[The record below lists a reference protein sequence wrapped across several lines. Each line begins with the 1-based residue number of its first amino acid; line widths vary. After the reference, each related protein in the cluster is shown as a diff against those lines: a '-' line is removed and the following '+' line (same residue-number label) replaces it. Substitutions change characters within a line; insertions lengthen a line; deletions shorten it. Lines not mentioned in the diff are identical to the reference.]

1 MPIGGT
7 KPFITNAS
15 VAGFAVVMAGAGER
29 KLTAFGVMRGTP
41 GFAAGKPEEKMGL
54 HASDTAPLLLQ
65 GCRVPERDRIGRDG
79 EAFDDVKKVLDR
91 GRIGIGALAIGLGR
105 ASLELAIRYAKE
117 RTQFGRA
124 IAEFQMIQWKL
135 ARARTELDAARLLVH
150 RAAALADAGRPFTD
164 AASKAKLFASQ
175 AGTRAADASLQVL
188 GGYGYL
194 RDFPVERHLRAVRLM
209 EIGEGTS
216 EGQRIFIRSMA
227 SRGHAG
233 GLARATA
240 RLVNVLDALGNG
252 VVIVETVGVGQE
264 EVDVVSVADTVCLV
278 TVPGLGD
285 DIQAIK
291 AGVLEIADVLVVNK
305 ADRPGADDTVRDLA
319 QMLSLAKDPSW
330 KPPIVRTAARSGE
343 GIEQL
348 VDAIAKHRA
357 WAEESGARTRRRRE
371 AARSEVLTLLREAL
385 LRRLEGR
392 IGDARLDAAVSR
404 VADRRLDPYAAVD
417 ELLRD

>member
-1 MPIGGT
+1 
-7 KPFITNAS
+7 
-15 VAGFAVVMAGAGER
+15 MAA
-29 KLTAFGVMRGTP
+29 TST
-41 GFAAGKPEEKMGL
+41 
-54 HASDTAPLLLQ
+54 
-65 GCRVPERDRIGRDG
+65 
-79 EAFDDVKKVLDR
+79 DDL
-91 GRIGIGALAIGLGR
+91 I
-105 ASLELAIRYAKE
+105 
-117 RTQFGRA
+117 
-124 IAEFQMIQWKL
+124 
-135 ARARTELDAARLLVH
+135 ARARSGDKRSIARLLSAVENDEPS
-150 RAAALADAGRPFTD
+150 APAVLKALYPKTGQADVVGITGPPGGGKSTLVNRLAGLYRESEMRVAIVAVDPSSPFTGGAILGD
-164 AASKAKLFASQ
+164 RIRMQ
-175 AGTRAADASLQVL
+175 ERSLDD
-188 GGYGYL
+188 G
-194 RDFPVERHLRAVRLM
+194 
-209 EIGEGTS
+209 
-216 EGQRIFIRSMA
+216 IFIRSMA

-305 ADRPGADDTVRDLA
+305 ADRPGADETVRDLA

-357 WAEESGARTRRRRE
+357 WAEESGERTRRRRE